1 MEKKCHHCNAD
12 LSGPETFYVSVLGCS
27 TLDTES
33 TPPKSLPVPEG
44 TPEAFCCHGKDECRR
59 ATTDFIGKQCI
70 LNQITLQ
77 ICSNKP
83 KMTKKEKID
92 LCVSN
97 IDTILKSCNLDE
109 TNQYRWDYLKKMLES
124 VV

>member
-1 MEKKCHHCNAD
+1 MEKKCHHCSAD
-12 LSGPETFYVSVLGCS
+12 LSETFYVSVLGCS
-27 TLDTES
+27 TVDLES

-44 TPEAFCCHGKDECRR
+44 TPEAFCCLGDDVCRN
-59 ATTDFIGKQCI
+59 ATTNFIGKQSTTKE
-70 LNQITLQ
+70 ITIQ
-77 ICSNKP
+77 ICSNVP
-83 KMTKKEKID
+83 KMTKKERID

-109 TNQYRWDYLKKMLES
+109 TNQYRWDYLKKQLES